1 MHPNLPSTHLGHTP
15 EMTPAGMV
23 SNGRCA
29 TDQAQRRGVKRS
41 AGPYTGLFYPHLGG
55 TELGMRVES
64 VLNIDAPQFDLHSP
78 GPHTGDDP
86 SRHGVQWKVCNRS
99 GPTLWNETGV
109 LAHYQANLPSSHP
122 GHTPEMTPAG
132 MVYNGECAT
141 DHAERR
147 GVKGSAG
154 PYRGLFCPHRWATE
168 LGMRV
173 ESVLNI
179 DAPQFALHSPGPQT
193 RDDPSRHGVH
203 WKVCDRSG
211 PTPWSETECW
221 PIQRPILSTS

>member
-1 MHPNLPSTHLGHTP
+1 MHPNLPSTPLGHTP

-23 SNGRCA
+23 YNGKCA

-41 AGPYTGLFYPHLGG
+41 AGPYTGLFYPHLRA
-55 TELGMRVES
+55 TDLGMRVES
-64 VLNIDAPQFDLHSP
+64 VLNIDAPQFALHSP
-78 GPHTGDDP
+78 GPHTRDD
-86 SRHGVQWKVCNRS
+86 
-99 GPTLWNETGV
+99 
-109 LAHYQANLPSSHP
+109 
-122 GHTPEMTPAG
+122 PAG

-141 DHAERR
+141 DQAQRR

-154 PYRGLFCPHRWATE
+154 PYTDLLRATE

-179 DAPQFALHSPGPQT
+179 DAPQFALHSPGPHT
-193 RDDPSRHGVH
+193 RDDPSRHGVQ
-203 WKVCDRSG
+203 WKVCNRSG

-221 PIQRPILSTS
+221 PIHRPILSTS